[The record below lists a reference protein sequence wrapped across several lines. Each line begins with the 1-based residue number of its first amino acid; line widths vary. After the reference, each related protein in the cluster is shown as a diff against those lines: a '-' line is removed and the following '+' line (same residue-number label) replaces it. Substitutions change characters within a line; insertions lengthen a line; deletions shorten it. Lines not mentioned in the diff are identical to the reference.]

1 MKKLRRLVSRMILR
15 WNKYCVAFC
24 NFFSFL
30 FFFYKDFHFHSQK
43 ILYNEGSI
51 ALEGVGTNVVRFNF
65 SGRIRYANF
74 NFHQRDWRNGIE
86 IIMARLPLYKYRNN
100 ILAYHI

>member
-30 FFFYKDFHFHSQK
+30 FFFIK
-43 ILYNEGSI
+43 IFIFILKKYF
-51 ALEGVGTNVVRFNF
+51 TTK
-65 SGRIRYANF
+65 
-74 NFHQRDWRNGIE
+74 
-86 IIMARLPLYKYRNN
+86 ARLRSKELERMLYVLIFQEGFVMQ
-100 ILAYHI
+100 ILIFINATGEMELK